1 MASATS
7 NGKVYLFGGFINN
20 KYANANVTTLATW
33 NPDMMKSK
41 TNFGTRTVLS
51 KQTLY

>member
-1 MASATS
+1 MASTAS
-7 NGKVYLFGGFINN
+7 NGKVYLYGGFISN
-20 KYANANVTTLATW
+20 KYANANVTILATW
-33 NPDMMKSK
+33 NPDMMKSR